1 MWPFNKSKSSKKH
14 TSKSM
19 FARSYTG
26 AKASRLLA
34 DFLSPSSTA
43 DKEIRSALRTLRE
56 SRKLQSNYKVI
67 GEALKTDM
75 SLRFP
80 NP

>member
-14 TSKSM
+14 TSKPR

-34 DFLSPSSTA
+34 DFLSPSSSV
-43 DKEIRSALRTLRE
+43 DKEIRSALLTLRDR
-56 SRKLQSNYKVI
+56 SRLLATK
-67 GEALKTDM
+67 E
-75 SLRFP
+75 R
-80 NP
+80 